1 MMKSKKSSPTQNK
14 PHFAK
19 ASRGK
24 DCVVAIDP
32 GFDRIGVAVLI
43 KENSKEKLLY
53 STCIVTNR
61 NETKAERLGMIGK
74 EIKKIIKRWN
84 PEYLAIEK
92 LFFNQNT
99 TSVIGVA
106 EARGVILYEAALA
119 GLEIF
124 EYGPQEIKIATTGY
138 GKATKK
144 QVADMVQKILNLKSM
159 PLLDDEI
166 DAIAVGITHLASVGY
181 KKRLSP

>member
-1 MMKSKKSSPTQNK
+1 MRSN
-14 PHFAK
+14 
-19 ASRGK
+19 
-24 DCVVAIDP
+24 CVVSVDP
-32 GFDRIGVAVLI
+32 GFDRVGVAVLV
-43 KENSKEKLLY
+43 KENSKEKLLF

-61 NETKAERLGMIGK
+61 NETKAERLKQIGK
-74 EIKKIIKRWN
+74 EIKKIIKIWQ

-106 EARGVILYEAALA
+106 EARGVILYEASL
-119 GLEIF
+119 LDLKVF

-144 QVADMVQKILNLKSM
+144 QVEEMVQKILNIKQI
-159 PLLDDEI
+159 PILDDEV
-166 DAIAVGITHLASVGY
+166 DAIAVGITHLASV
-181 KKRLSP
+181 KHLERLSTHL

>member
-1 MMKSKKSSPTQNK
+1 MKSKKSSPTQNK
-14 PHFAK
+14 NT
-19 ASRGK
+19 
-24 DCVVAIDP
+24 VVSIDP

-43 KENSKEKLLY
+43 KENSKEKLLF
-53 STCIVTNR
+53 STCIVTDR
-61 NETKAERLGMIGK
+61 KETKPERLMMIGK
-74 EIKKIIKRWN
+74 EIKNILKKWR

-106 EARGVILYEAALA
+106 EARGVILYEASLA
-119 GLEIF
+119 GLEVF

-144 QVADMVQKILNLKSM
+144 QVEDMIKRILSLEHS
-159 PLLDDEI
+159 PQYDDEV

-181 KKRLSP
+181 KRRLSP

>member
-1 MMKSKKSSPTQNK
+1 MKSKKSSPTQNK

-24 DCVVAIDP
+24 NCVVAIDP

-74 EIKKIIKRWN
+74 EIKKILKKWH

-99 TSVIGVA
+99 TSVMGVA
-106 EARGVILYEAALA
+106 EARGVILYEASLL
-119 GLEIF
+119 GLKVF

-144 QVADMVQKILNLKSM
+144 QVENMVQRIFNLKQM
-159 PLLDDEI
+159 PELDDEV
-166 DAIAVGITHLASVGY
+166 DAMAVGITHLASIIH
-181 KKRLSP
+181 KERLST